1 MFESI
6 EYIHFLVNKK
16 EKKEKYVKK
25 FKSIFETTTIKILME
40 YKRLDLTLAVS
51 IFPFK
56 WHRHD
61 IGCVWKKMS

>member
-6 EYIHFLVNKK
+6 EYICPLVKEKENKK
-16 EKKEKYVKK
+16 KYIKKL
-25 FKSIFETTTIKILME
+25 KSISQTTKIFME
-40 YKRLDLTLAVS
+40 CKKRLDLTLVVS